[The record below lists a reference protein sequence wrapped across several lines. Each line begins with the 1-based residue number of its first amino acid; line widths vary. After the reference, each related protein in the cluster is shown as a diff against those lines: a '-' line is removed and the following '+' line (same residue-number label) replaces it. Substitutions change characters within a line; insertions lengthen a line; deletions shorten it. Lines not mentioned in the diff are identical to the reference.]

1 MRTRGLKRLATI
13 ADVRAAARAR
23 LPRMVFD
30 YVDGGA
36 GDEVTLQAN
45 ASAFRRLTFHPRV
58 LVDVGE
64 RRLETSVCGQRLS
77 FPVVLAPTGLPGLV
91 APAAEVEAARA
102 ARAAGTVL
110 TLSAAGSRSVS
121 EVAAAVGA
129 GWWFQLVPWRDR
141 AVTQALLD
149 GARTGGAGL
158 LVVTVDMAVFAE
170 RPRDVRHGLTLPLR
184 PSLRTVLGTA
194 ARPAWVLAQLREPA
208 PFLGSLTETGLVG
221 AGDPVALV
229 RHLKERLIDPS
240 ATWAELGW
248 IRARWDGPLLVK
260 GVLTVEDARRAV
272 GQGANGV
279 VVSNHGGRQ
288 LDGVPASLDALWP
301 IAEAFGSDVDILVDG
316 GVRSGRDVA
325 KALARGARACLVGRP
340 WLYGLAVAGEA
351 GVAHVLHLL
360 RDDLDRTLALLGC
373 RSVEELGPDALAAAA
388 RPPAAVP

>member
-1 MRTRGLKRLATI
+1 
-13 ADVRAAARAR
+13 
-23 LPRMVFD
+23 MVFD

-36 GDEVTLQAN
+36 GEELTLQAN
-45 ASAFRRLTFHPRV
+45 TSAFRRLTFHPRT
-58 LVDVGE
+58 LVDVAE

-77 FPVVLAPTGLPGLV
+77 FPVVLAPTGLPGLI
-91 APAAEVEAARA
+91 APAAEVAAARA

-110 TLSAAGSRSVS
+110 TLSAAGSRSIG
-121 EVAAAVGA
+121 EVAAAVGS
-129 GWWFQLVPWRDR
+129 GWWFQLAPWRDQ

-149 GARTGGAGL
+149 RARAGGAGL
-158 LVVTVDMAVFAE
+158 LMVTVDMAVFAE

-184 PSLRTVLGTA
+184 PSLRTVLGAA
-194 ARPAWVLAQLREPA
+194 ARPAWVLAQLREQA
-208 PFLGSLTETGLVG
+208 PFLGSLTETGLVE
-221 AGDPVALV
+221 ASDPVALV
-229 RHLKERLIDPS
+229 RHLKEHLVDPS
-240 ATWAELGW
+240 ATWAELAW

-272 GQGANGV
+272 DEGANGV

-288 LDGVPASLDALWP
+288 LDGVPASLDALGP
-301 IAEAFGSDVDILVDG
+301 VAEAVGSEVDILVDG

-340 WLYGLAVAGEA
+340 WLYGLGAAGEA

-373 RSVEELGPDALAAAA
+373 RSVEELGPDVLAAARRA
-388 RPPAAVP
+388 AAVP